1 VNILSP
7 VEWTF
12 PIPVFLGPGRVA
24 DIGPFCR
31 TTGITAPLIVTDRG
45 SLDLPFIGHVQE
57 MLTEQGLR
65 VHVFSDVNPNPT
77 DQNAQAGKSVFE
89 AGAHDGVIAIGG
101 GSAMDAAKAI
111 SLIVGHDTPLWSFD
125 FDLTPPDAHR
135 FAPLI
140 CVPTTAGTGA
150 ETEST
155 GMITDT
161 SRGIKG
167 CVWHPSHRPV
177 LAVLDPELSV
187 GLPRNLTAWTG
198 CDALTHAIEA
208 YCVDMFHPMCDGAA
222 LEALQ
227 LVNGALRRAVA
238 QPDDLEARMAM
249 LTGSCLAGVS
259 FLKGLGMVHAISH
272 MVGALYD
279 TQHGLTNAVILPA
292 VLRFN
297 RPVIEDR
304 IPAMSQALGLESRDF
319 DGFYAAICAI
329 LDDLDIPKNLAEIG
343 VGSDRIEELA
353 RKASADPAA
362 ATNPRQAEIGE
373 IENIIKEAIKK
384 AR

>member
-1 VNILSP
+1 MNILSP
-7 VEWTF
+7 VDWTF

-24 DIGPFCR
+24 DIGAFCQES
-31 TTGITAPLIVTDRG
+31 GITAPLIVTDRG
-45 SLDLPFIGHVQE
+45 SRDLPFVSRLQE
-57 MLTEQGLR
+57 MLAAQGLR
-65 VHVFSDVNPNPT
+65 VQLFSDVNPNPT
-77 DQNAQAGKSVFE
+77 DQNARAGKVVFE

-125 FDLTPPDAHR
+125 FDLTPPDAHS

-150 ETEST
+150 ETDST

-161 SRGIKG
+161 GRGIKG
-167 CVWHPSHRPV
+167 CVWHPSHRPA
-177 LAVLDPELSV
+177 LAVLDPELTV

-227 LVNGALRRAVA
+227 LVNGAIRQAVD
-238 QPDDLEARMAM
+238 QPDDLQARMAM

-304 IPAMSQALGLESRDF
+304 IPAMSHALGLKSQDF
-319 DGFYAAICAI
+319 KGFYAAICAI
-329 LDDLDIPKNLAEIG
+329 LDDLDIPKNLTEIG

-362 ATNPRQAEIGE
+362 ATNPRQADVGE
-373 IENIIKEAIKK
+373 IENIIAEAIEK

>member
-1 VNILSP
+1 MNILSP
-7 VEWTF
+7 VDWTF
-12 PIPVFLGPGRVA
+12 PVPVFLGPGRVS
-24 DIGPFCR
+24 DIGPFCESS
-31 TTGITAPLIVTDRG
+31 GITAPLIVTDRG
-45 SLDLPFIGHVQE
+45 SRDLPFVGRLRE
-57 MLTEQGLR
+57 MLTAQGLR
-65 VHVFSDVNPNPT
+65 AAVFSDVNPNPT
-77 DQNAQAGKSVFE
+77 DENATEGKAVFE

-125 FDLTPPDAHR
+125 FDATPPAAHA

-150 ETEST
+150 ETDST
-155 GMITDT
+155 AMITDT
-161 SRGIKG
+161 GRGIKG
-167 CVWHPSHRPV
+167 CVWHPEHRPA
-177 LAVLDPELSV
+177 LAILDPELTV
-187 GLPRNLTAWTG
+187 GLPANLTAWTG

-222 LEALQ
+222 LEALT
-227 LVNGALRRAVA
+227 LVNGAIRQAVA

-259 FLKGLGMVHAISH
+259 FLKGLGMVHAVSH

-279 TQHGLTNAVILPA
+279 TQHGLTNAVLLPA

-297 RPVIEDR
+297 RAAIEDR
-304 IPAMSQALGLESRDF
+304 IPAMSHALGLESRDF
-319 DGFYAAICAI
+319 DGFYAAVCGI
-329 LDDLDIPKNLAEIG
+329 LDDLEIPKSLAELG
-343 VGSDRIEELA
+343 VGPDRIEELA
-353 RKASADPAA
+353 RKASGDPAA
-362 ATNPRQAEIGE
+362 ATNPRQASVGE
-373 IENIIKEAIKK
+373 IEALIAEAVEK

>member
-1 VNILSP
+1 MNILSP
-7 VEWTF
+7 VDWTF
-12 PIPVFLGPGRVA
+12 PIPIFLGPGRLA
-24 DIGPFCR
+24 DVGAFCQK
-31 TTGITAPLIVTDRG
+31 TGITAPLIVTDRG
-45 SLDLPFIGHVQE
+45 SRDLPFIGRLQE
-57 MLTEQGLR
+57 VLAAKGLR
-65 VHVFSDVNPNPT
+65 PQLFSDVNPNPT
-77 DQNAQAGKSVFE
+77 GQNAQAGKAVYD
-89 AGAHDGVIAIGG
+89 AGNHDGVIAIGG

-111 SLIVGHDTPLWSFD
+111 SLIAGRDTPLWAFD
-125 FDLTPPDAHR
+125 FDVTPPEAHG

-167 CVWHPSHRPV
+167 CVWHPDHRPA
-177 LAVLDPELSV
+177 LAILDPELSV
-187 GLPRNLTAWTG
+187 GLPRTLTAWTG

-222 LEALQ
+222 LQALQ
-227 LVNGALRRAVA
+227 LINGSIRQAVD
-238 QPDDLEARMAM
+238 QPENLEARMAM
-249 LTGSCLAGVS
+249 LAGSCLAGVS

-279 TQHGLTNAVILPA
+279 TQHGLTNAVVLPT

-297 RPVIEDR
+297 RPEIENR
-304 IPAMSQALGLESRDF
+304 IPAMSDALGLQSRDF
-319 DGFYAAICAI
+319 DGFYAAVCAI
-329 LDDLDIPKNLAEIG
+329 LDDLDIPKNLAELG
-343 VGSDRIEELA
+343 VGPDRIEELA
-353 RKASADPAA
+353 RKAKADPAA
-362 ATNPRQAEIGE
+362 ATNPRQADVGE
-373 IENIIKEAIKK
+373 IESLISEAIEQ